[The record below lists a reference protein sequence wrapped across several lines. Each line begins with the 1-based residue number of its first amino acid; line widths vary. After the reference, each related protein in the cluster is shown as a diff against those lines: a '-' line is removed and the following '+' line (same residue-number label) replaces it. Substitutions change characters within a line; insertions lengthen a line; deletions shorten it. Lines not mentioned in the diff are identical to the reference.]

1 MSISTS
7 SASRAIVSI
16 AAAGQVCASAR
27 ITATMQAHDA
37 VRRWIEKACTMFP
50 LDVAARG
57 LTRIPLKHKET
68 AEYPLAAAFAVDTL
82 LLTFTR

>member
-1 MSISTS
+1 
-7 SASRAIVSI
+7 
-16 AAAGQVCASAR
+16 
-27 ITATMQAHDA
+27 
-37 VRRWIEKACTMFP
+37 MFP